1 MTHENFFKKLLKSMP
16 DFRKTVLIIFLIQ
29 NDKDLLHEICFI
41 ERDINRLNLEF
52 KNILIEDHEDYLE
65 NIMNEEESKIEKI
78 LHK

>member
-1 MTHENFFKKLLKSMP
+1 MTYENFFKKLLKSMP
-16 DFRKTVLIIFLIQ
+16 DFRKTVLIIFVIQ
-29 NDKDLLHEICFI
+29 NDQDLLHEICFS